1 MPPAT
6 VGVFLT
12 RALSPS
18 FNTQQPQIAMTSE
31 LTLASFSHSS
41 LSLSIIASSSKLPL
55 LTMKFLPP
63 ELHFQVYR
71 ALRVILEL
79 IVFDVAD

>member
-18 FNTQQPQIAMTSE
+18 FNTQQPQIAMNSE
-31 LTLASFSHSS
+31 LTLASFSQPLLVIPVHHRKS
-41 LSLSIIASSSKLPL
+41 PL
-55 LTMKFLPP
+55 LTLKFLPP

-71 ALRVILEL
+71 ALRVVLEL